1 MLFQLYTDTQGD
13 SDSFSLAKI
22 PDEESDNFKK
32 LLNTNYNVYSLLST
46 YLIPGFKISLWLL
59 LAL

>member
-13 SDSFSLAKI
+13 SDSFFLAKI
-22 PDEESDNFKK
+22 PDGESDNFKK
-32 LLNTNYNVYSLLST
+32 LLNTNYNVYNLLST